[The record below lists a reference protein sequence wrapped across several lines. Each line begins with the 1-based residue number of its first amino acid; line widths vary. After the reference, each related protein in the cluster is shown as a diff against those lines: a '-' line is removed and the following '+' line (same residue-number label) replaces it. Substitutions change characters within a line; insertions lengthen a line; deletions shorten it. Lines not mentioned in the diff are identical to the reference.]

1 MGTRRS
7 PRKAAA
13 PVREYT
19 ITRVLT
25 VNVKTGETCRV
36 PDMRFTVRDI
46 QDMITHR
53 ETSGTVDLIC
63 GACGESVADCPELA
77 PLLTG
82 VPSSWSWTSRVGAS
96 F

>member
-7 PRKAAA
+7 PRQVVASA
-13 PVREYT
+13 REYA

-46 QDMITHR
+46 QDMVTHR

-63 GACGESVADCPELA
+63 QTCGESVADCIELA
-77 PLLTG
+77 PLLIN
-82 VPSSWSWTSRVGAS
+82 VPREWSWTSKVGED